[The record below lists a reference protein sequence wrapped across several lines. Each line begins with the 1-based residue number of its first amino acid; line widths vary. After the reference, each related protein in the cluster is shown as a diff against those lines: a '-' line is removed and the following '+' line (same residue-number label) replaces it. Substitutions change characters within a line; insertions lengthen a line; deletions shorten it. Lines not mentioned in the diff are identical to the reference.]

1 MEFVAINKNIC
12 YHQACP
18 LTPSG
23 LTVRWIFVEPKHVTL
38 TLGDRTVQLNCS
50 IKFCQS
56 GNKNNNNFTWSK
68 KEKSILKKICSFPS
82 LKYRVRIGLSPQRS
96 VYGPGCIFIW
106 IIMKR
111 FSSVDLNLKQL
122 NFSLFLTESILLKI
136 WWIVMWHHLWSQ
148 KHACTPV
155 FNITGFDFIVNFQLL
170 NQWWED
176 GNLWVGLLAANHG

>member
-1 MEFVAINKNIC
+1 M
-12 YHQACP
+12 
-18 LTPSG
+18 
-23 LTVRWIFVEPKHVTL
+23 KHK
-38 TLGDRTVQLNCS
+38 R
-50 IKFCQS
+50 
-56 GNKNNNNFTWSK
+56 K
-68 KEKSILKKICSFPS
+68 KYFKKICSFPS

-122 NFSLFLTESILLKI
+122 NFSLFLKESILLKI

-176 GNLWVGLLAANHG
+176 GNLWVGLRTTANRLTVVTFFRYNTLRQIPKWQWKQLNVRKHLKHNRIERKDVFLAFALNKSIDICLPIK